1 MTKQSDTNHP
11 YFKMELL
18 LSIIILGIINCN
30 LVNMEGVRNET
41 Y

>member
-18 LSIIILGIINCN
+18 LGIINCN
-30 LVNMEGVRNET
+30 LVNMEGVKSET